1 MPAIL
6 LTEAAR
12 ENLLMVFEAA
22 KEEGALGPSPVDEH
36 LKHALAWAEILPEP
50 KRFVALGSGG
60 GVPGL
65 ILAMLFPDSEAVLI
79 DARRRRSANLEIS
92 VHTLGLGERVS
103 VLCARAE
110 EAGRD
115 PDLRGGFDLV
125 VARSFGSPA
134 ITAECAAPFLA
145 VGGSLSVS
153 EPPSASDDRWQ
164 LDGLKS
170 LGLAKP
176 ELHRIGEAG
185 FMVSQLETLCPDRY
199 PRRNGM
205 PEKRPLW

>member
-50 KRFVALGSGG
+50 KRFVDLGSGG

-115 PDLRGGFDLV
+115 PELRGGFDLV

-164 LDGLKS
+164 LDGLNA

>member
-50 KRFVALGSGG
+50 KRFVDLGSGG

-164 LDGLKS
+164 LDGLNA

>member
-50 KRFVALGSGG
+50 KRFIDLGSGG

-92 VHTLGLGERVS
+92 VHTLGLTERVS

-115 PDLRGGFDLV
+115 PELRGGFDLV

-164 LDGLKS
+164 IDGLKS

-185 FMVSQLETLCPDRY
+185 FMVSRLEALCPEQF

>member
-12 ENLLMVFEAA
+12 ENLLTVFEAA

-50 KRFVALGSGG
+50 KRFVDLGSGG

-65 ILAMLFPDSEAVLI
+65 ILAILFPNSEAVLI

-115 PDLRGGFDLV
+115 PELRGGFDLV

-164 LDGLKS
+164 LEGLNA

>member
-6 LTEAAR
+6 LTEGAR

-50 KRFVALGSGG
+50 KRFVDLGSGG

-65 ILAMLFPDSEAVLI
+65 IFAMLFPDSEAVLI

-115 PDLRGGFDLV
+115 PDLRGEFDLV

-134 ITAECAAPFLA
+134 ITAECAAPFLG

-164 LDGLKS
+164 LDGLNA

>member
-22 KEEGALGPSPVDEH
+22 KEEGALGPSPVEEH
-36 LKHALAWAEILPEP
+36 LKHALAWAQILPEP
-50 KRFVALGSGG
+50 KRFVDLGSGG

-92 VHTLGLGERVS
+92 VHTLGLTERVS
-103 VLCARAE
+103 VLCSRAE

-115 PDLRGGFDLV
+115 PEMRGTFDLV

-134 ITAECAAPFLA
+134 ITAECAAPFLS

-164 LDGLKS
+164 SDGLKS
-170 LGLAKP
+170 LGLGDP

-185 FMVSQLETLCPDRY
+185 FMVSRLEAICPERF

>member
-50 KRFVALGSGG
+50 KRFVDLGSGG

>member
-50 KRFVALGSGG
+50 TRFVDLGSGG

-92 VHTLGLGERVS
+92 VHTLGLTERVS

-115 PDLRGGFDLV
+115 PEMRGGFDLV

>member
-50 KRFVALGSGG
+50 KRFIDLGSGG

-92 VHTLGLGERVS
+92 VHTLGLTERVS

-115 PDLRGGFDLV
+115 PELRGGFDLV

-164 LDGLKS
+164 LDGLNA

>member
-50 KRFVALGSGG
+50 KRFIDLGSGG

-92 VHTLGLGERVS
+92 VHTLGLTERVS

-115 PDLRGGFDLV
+115 PEMRGGFDLV

>member
-50 KRFVALGSGG
+50 KRFVDLGSGG

-115 PDLRGGFDLV
+115 PELRGGFDLV

-164 LDGLKS
+164 LQGLTA

-185 FMVSQLETLCPDRY
+185 FMVSQLETLCPERY

>member
-1 MPAIL
+1 MIAG
-6 LTEAAR
+6 R
-12 ENLLMVFEAA
+12 
-22 KEEGALGPSPVDEH
+22 
-36 LKHALAWAEILPEP
+36 
-50 KRFVALGSGG
+50 
-60 GVPGL
+60 
-65 ILAMLFPDSEAVLI
+65 SEAVLI

-92 VHTLGLGERVS
+92 VHTLGLTERVT

-115 PDLRGGFDLV
+115 PELRGGFDLV

-134 ITAECAAPFLA
+134 ITAECAAPFLS

-164 LDGLKS
+164 EEGLS
-170 LGLAKP
+170 ALGLAKP

-185 FMVSQLETLCPDRY
+185 FMVSRLDALCPERY

>member
-6 LTEAAR
+6 LTEGAR

-50 KRFVALGSGG
+50 KRFVDLGSGG

-65 ILAMLFPDSEAVLI
+65 IFAILFPDSEAVLI

-103 VLCARAE
+103 VICARAE

-115 PDLRGGFDLV
+115 PELRGGFDLV

-134 ITAECAAPFLA
+134 ITAECAAPFLT

-164 LDGLKS
+164 VEGLKA
-170 LGLAKP
+170 LGLTRP
-176 ELHRIGEAG
+176 DLHRVGEAG
-185 FMVSQLETLCPDRY
+185 FMVSRLEELCPERY

>member
-1 MPAIL
+1 MPAIVL
-6 LTEAAR
+6 NEAAR

-22 KEEGALGPSPVDEH
+22 KEEGALGPSPVEEH

-50 KRFVALGSGG
+50 RRFVDLGSGG

-65 ILAMLFPDSEAVLI
+65 ILAMLFPNSEAVLI

-92 VHTLGLGERVS
+92 VHTLGLTERVS

-115 PDLRGGFDLV
+115 PELRGGFDLV

-164 LDGLKS
+164 LDGLNA

>member
-50 KRFVALGSGG
+50 KRFVDLGSGG

-92 VHTLGLGERVS
+92 VHTLGLRERVS

-115 PDLRGGFDLV
+115 PELRGGFDLV

-164 LDGLKS
+164 LEGLNA

>member
-50 KRFVALGSGG
+50 KRFVDLGSGG

-92 VHTLGLGERVS
+92 VHTLGLTERVS

-115 PDLRGGFDLV
+115 PELRGGFDLV

-185 FMVSQLETLCPDRY
+185 FMVSPLEALCPEQF

>member
-22 KEEGALGPSPVDEH
+22 KEGGALGPSPVDEH

-50 KRFVALGSGG
+50 KRFVDLGSGG

-92 VHTLGLGERVS
+92 VHTLGLTERVS

-115 PDLRGGFDLV
+115 PEMRGGFDLV

-164 LDGLKS
+164 LDGLNA

-185 FMVSQLETLCPDRY
+185 FMVSRLETLCPDRY

>member
-6 LTEAAR
+6 LTEGAR

-50 KRFVALGSGG
+50 KRFVDLGSGA

-92 VHTLGLGERVS
+92 VHTLGLTERVS

-115 PDLRGGFDLV
+115 PELRGGFDLV

-153 EPPSASDDRWQ
+153 EPPSAREDRWQ
-164 LDGLKS
+164 VEGLKA
-170 LGLAKP
+170 LGLTRP
-176 ELHRIGEAG
+176 DLHRVGEAG
-185 FMVSQLETLCPDRY
+185 FMVSRLEELCPERY